1 MSSVRDIPSPGEL
14 LRKYGRSPRKSW
26 GQNFLH
32 AREIHRAI
40 VEAAEVGPGRRVVE
54 IGAGLGTLTM
64 HLLATGA
71 DVWAIER
78 DRDLCEVLRAELAGE
93 ARFTLFEADAVR
105 FDYTTAAQ
113 TPLHDGSAP
122 TRKPVIVGNLPYQLT
137 GALLFALLDVHHET
151 GAWVVMVQREVGE
164 RLASPPGSRDYGAAS
179 VTLGRVRRIEK
190 ICHVARGCFLP
201 PPNVDSMVIRLVPR
215 AAPRG
220 EVADEAGFRAL
231 VRACFQQRRKTLL
244 NGLGA
249 IAGRERALAWCTA
262 AGVDPGAR
270 AETLTP
276 EAFAA
281 LQRAREAEAP
291 AQGTPAHGGGDA
303 PPVDCAPVETDHD
316 APGRAAPDPETP
328 GSAELD
334 EG

>member
-1 MSSVRDIPSPGEL
+1 VSTPRDIPSPGEL

-78 DRDLCEVLRAELAGE
+78 DRDLCDVLRAELAGD

-105 FDYTTAAQ
+105 FDYTSATRA
-113 TPLHDGSAP
+113 PLHDGRIPAS
-122 TRKPVIVGNLPYQLT
+122 KPAIVGNLPYQLT

-151 GAWVVMVQREVGE
+151 GTWVVMVQREVGE

-190 ICHVARGCFLP
+190 VCHVSRGCFLP
-201 PPNVDSMVIRLVPR
+201 PPNVDSMVIRFVPR
-215 AAPRG
+215 ASPRG

-231 VRACFQQRRKTLL
+231 VRACFQQRRKTIL
-244 NGLGA
+244 NGLSA
-249 IAGRERALAWCTA
+249 MAGRERALAWCVA
-262 AGVDPGAR
+262 AGVDPGVR

-281 LQRAREAEAP
+281 LQRAREAD
-291 AQGTPAHGGGDA
+291 AH
-303 PPVDCAPVETDHD
+303 
-316 APGRAAPDPETP
+316 APDLASTTEPADGPEDRALDGDDAMEPDAATP
-328 GSAELD
+328 DAARPD
-334 EG
+334 AAKPDAD